1 MKLTT
6 EKNDELK
13 KLSRYFEKIETIAS
27 KMGVE
32 VEDLMQEFKNN
43 NTAAYANF
51 KKSILAITKRRQ
63 SIFRNDKI
71 NVSKETPPAGMSI
84 INKEESRN

>member
-43 NTAAYANF
+43 NTAAYSSI
-51 KKSILAITKRRQ
+51 KKTIFGITKRRQ
-63 SIFRNDKI
+63 NIFRNDDKG
-71 NVSKETPPAGMSI
+71 STTKETSVTEMSVLSREE
-84 INKEESRN
+84 KE